1 MTVGPAA
8 MSVALKCA
16 ERLDH
21 ERSHYL
27 TLSVSRENVVTDA
40 YEQIWQRHKSELL
53 RPLKVRFG
61 EDNGMEVGQDLGG
74 VQIEFFNALFT
85 ELFYLDTGEMPLRE
99 IISRLGMLT

>member
-1 MTVGPAA
+1 MN
-8 MSVALKCA
+8 VALRRA
-16 ERLDH
+16 ERLDY

-27 TLSVSRENVVTDA
+27 TLSVSRENLVTDA
-40 YEQIWQRHKSELL
+40 FEQIWQRHKLELL

-85 ELFYLDTGEMPLRE
+85 EIFRLHTGEMPLRE
-99 IISRLGMLT
+99 IFCRLGMLTL